1 MGVLRRACIYIVKNW
16 FTFFSVLIYIFF
28 TVFYMGPAFYKCND
42 SLYGFGD
49 STAGPIWKESLKP
62 SSPILGGYENAT
74 NYPKGESLYS
84 PVNYAALVQSATMKG
99 ASVVVGPVCAYNL
112 YNIFGYLTTSMMM
125 FAFILYLTRSRWIAL
140 LAGYAVAFTPYIQ
153 SKIGGHPSYGYAAL
167 MIALIWLA
175 LHLISHRKKI
185 HAVLLGIVLGI
196 CAYFDPYFILLAI
209 TVVLPVVAVWIWVS
223 STRRGVKFKIDRS
236 AIVRWLKPFVLAII
250 VFAIIVTPLL
260 VIRIKDAGII
270 NASVSG
276 VRGNVVAAAMLCSNK
291 PLDYLLPDPRNA
303 YMLKIFGPHFSVVD
317 MKYRNWCGYGE
328 SRVSLSLTMLFVVL
342 LALIIVTWDRVN
354 KRRQNLNKFLPY
366 NTKLV
371 VGSII
376 GIGILAFLFGLPPSI
391 HGIITPTG
399 IILKITEMWRIFARE
414 YLLVN
419 VSLVIAFAIILKYF
433 STTKVFAKKRVLKAV
448 LFAILFMGIFAEYQI
463 NDPFSPPTFSYSR
476 DIPQVYRQI
485 RDDPNIK
492 VLAEYPI
499 DRMGVE
505 YDSTVYYLTMQAV
518 HGKKLLNSAA
528 IKDGSE
534 NIHVALKDLT
544 DPQTIPALRYLGIRY
559 VVIHGEKEETI
570 ASKLK
575 NVEVI
580 GRSNPAVYALTMV
593 RPDVNHDIVLVRL
606 LDGPTSPSVLTIEK
620 GFVVNLD
627 IMHSPIGM
635 EYEAVQDTQLK
646 VTSLDDKKLGT
657 ATQCFDVKM
666 SLPTDSADLS
676 VRVNGE
682 QTQVISI
689 DGNYTTVKVDAKPN
703 DVITLHNSK
712 GYNMRLNN
720 LGCKVE

>member
-1 MGVLRRACIYIVKNW
+1 MGVFKQAYTYVVRNW
-16 FTFFSVLIYIFF
+16 FIFFALGVYIFF
-28 TVFYMGPAFYKCND
+28 VAFYMGPAFYKCND

-62 SSPILGGYENAT
+62 NLPVLGGYENAT

-84 PVNYAALVQSATMKG
+84 PVNYASLVQSVVIKG
-99 ASVVVGPVCAYNL
+99 MSTSVGPVCSYNL
-112 YNIFGYLTTSMMM
+112 YNIFGYLTTALMM
-125 FAFILYLTRSRWIAL
+125 FAFILYLTRSRWISL
-140 LAGYAVAFTPYIQ
+140 LAGYAVSFTPYVQ

-167 MIALIWLA
+167 LIALIWLT

-185 HAVLLGIVLGI
+185 HATLLGIVLGI

-209 TVVLPVVAVWIWVS
+209 TVVLPVVIVWACVGAKKS
-223 STRRGVKFKIDRS
+223 GVRFKIDRS
-236 AIVRWLKPFVLAII
+236 AIVRWFKPFILTII
-250 VFAIIVTPLL
+250 IFAIIVTPLL

-276 VRGNVVAAAMLCSNK
+276 VRGNVTAAAMLCSNK
-291 PLDYLLPDPRNA
+291 PLDYLLPDPRNE

-342 LALIIVTWDRVN
+342 LALIIVTWDRLN
-354 KRRQNLNKFLPY
+354 KRRQDLNKFLPY

-371 VGSII
+371 VGSIV
-376 GIGILAFLFGLPPSI
+376 GIGLLAFLFGLPPTI

-399 IILKITEMWRIFARE
+399 VILKITEMWRIFARE

-419 VSLVIAFAIILKYF
+419 VSLAIAFAIILKYF
-433 STTKVFAKKRVLKAV
+433 STTKVFVKKRILKAI
-448 LFAILFMGIFAEYQI
+448 LFAVLFMGIFAEYQI

-485 RDDPNIK
+485 HDNPNIK

-528 IKDGSE
+528 IKDGNE
-534 NIHVALKDLT
+534 NIHIALKDLT
-544 DPQTIPALRYLGIRY
+544 DPQTIPALRYLGIHY

-570 ASKLK
+570 TSKLK

-593 RPDVNHDIVLVRL
+593 RPDVNHDIILVKL
-606 LDGPTSPSVLTIEK
+606 LDGPTSPSVLTLEK

-646 VTSLDDKKLGT
+646 VTSLDDKKLST

-682 QTQVISI
+682 QTQLISI
-689 DGNYTTVKVDAKPN
+689 NGNYTTVEVNAKSD